1 MSKDTKKNIK
11 GTDNRKN
18 TNSKIPKNLKNTG
31 QTKCNE
37 ANQ

>member
-18 TNSKIPKNLKNTG
+18 TNSKIPKNFKKHRTDKM
-31 QTKCNE
+31 Q
-37 ANQ
+37 

>member
-18 TNSKIPKNLKNTG
+18 TNSKIPKNLKHRTG
-31 QTKCNE
+31 KMQ
-37 ANQ
+37 